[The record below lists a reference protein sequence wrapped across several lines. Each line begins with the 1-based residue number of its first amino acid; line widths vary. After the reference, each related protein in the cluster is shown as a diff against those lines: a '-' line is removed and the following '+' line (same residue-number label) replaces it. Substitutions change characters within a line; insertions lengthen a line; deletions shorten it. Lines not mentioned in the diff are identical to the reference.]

1 MSVAE
6 TDKTG
11 KLSHLLGS
19 LLSFIEGG
27 THWLLSF
34 PEQATGNESVSST
47 MLYGTAISGRSRLR
61 RERGA
66 EYPVKQ
72 PPALS
77 CINRKHFEFHLL
89 PVFVARSPLI
99 SDTLRTGQPGALAL
113 DP

>member
-27 THWLLSF
+27 THWFLSC
-34 PEQATGNESVSST
+34 PEQATGNGLVSST
-47 MLYGTAISGRSRLR
+47 MLYGATTRIRSRLR
-61 RERGA
+61 REKGA

-72 PPALS
+72 SPAMS
-77 CINRKHFEFHLL
+77 WINRRHFESHLL
-89 PVFVARSPLI
+89 PVFIASSPLI
-99 SDTLRTGQPGALAL
+99 SNALRTGRQGP
-113 DP
+113 